1 MADLTDAPP
10 VLDMA
15 ALKSATRSSPAAG
28 AESFAVSVSMAPLK
42 LHPKSSAMRGAL
54 MLP

>member
-10 VLDMA
+10 LPDMA
-15 ALKSATRSSPAAG
+15 ALKSAILSFSAAG
-28 AESFAVSVSMAPLK
+28 AAFFGAPVSMAPLK